1 MEGRYNQNKAQI
13 QQVLDAYGSIDLLR
27 DEDKQYLAGK
37 LNDITHEINQSG
49 NRNLAKSYV
58 AQNIFSKVKTVA
70 QDAVV
75 LDAMESTSK
84 YNNFVKQVQETK
96 EKKPELY
103 NDANY
108 NFALYEGGFNDYMQ
122 GKTNKI
128 GILNYTPFKDVQK
141 KLNDEIYKIE
151 QLSKEQTIQYRDGQ
165 GNIQEVKKQMLT
177 PDEVRQ
183 IAASNLNNDD
193 FKQIEI
199 NGWVNTEGYQ
209 DTSIVDSAKAY
220 VKEKVDYNSAK
231 ALSIQAL
238 IDNGGLDKDTEASY
252 KNQVQAY
259 TNQSKE
265 LERYGNS
272 LSSVKQAASYVEKER
287 TIENAVKTF
296 GGLYV
301 ESTSYKKD
309 DVFWAQKD
317 YELEQ
322 AKFKYQ
328 IEKDA
333 KAEKVKQVGVSDL
346 IVSNLPLTSEEMP
359 DIDNLESKVDAEATK
374 YQTSYDTTLK
384 EYRTK
389 IEDLSKKGDKEAI
402 AVMALYKENLK
413 TQTEADAF
421 FNAAQKQIQ
430 TNSGLRILENKD
442 GVPTNYMSLISDS
455 RNKYKKLIEAK
466 VQASEEAEKQHADA
480 TLNTDETFSAF
491 YNNPNT
497 KMMWKDV
504 NGVEK
509 AMPVYKVL
517 QANGLMDTNGKKTG
531 DLNDKKTVLEN
542 LKKSYYADDILS
554 SQFNYGS
561 VNQIRVASKD
571 KISKIAKM
579 FGESANQASQE
590 IQIANGGGKQYIIN
604 PNSKTGQFL
613 LQSQK
618 NGVYDTFSF
627 SDQSLSSDD
636 STINRFVKGD
646 YRNNESYKQK
656 LKSLYGNLPSNKS
669 VGVSKEDKANFNRLL
684 AVAKSDASE
693 DKFAINSNA
702 NTINVKLDGDYV
714 IMSQV
719 EGTGEKS
726 TATQTRVPKSD
737 FIKNAPGLAQKL
749 DFETEASFYQ
759 IGRIDNSDLVS
770 EPVKFYGANTSSKN
784 FKYASK
790 VVLKND
796 PFKST
801 FLRNEDAIKFIS
813 DSHPKYSK
821 EVSTAI
827 QNSSK
832 FSVNGEV
839 NKDFDGSSYLTLYL
853 RNTKGDVVASQDFE
867 NITDVDGFKQ
877 IIDEVPQVYYGMF
890 VKDIIAKQELS
901 KTAYERDDNTYLKLM
916 ESLQ

>member
-37 LNDITHEINQSG
+37 LNDITNEINQSG

-122 GKTNKI
+122 GKTNKV
-128 GILNYTPFKDVQK
+128 GTLNYTPFKDVQK

-151 QLSKEQTIQYRDGQ
+151 QLSKEQTIQYIDNEGY
-165 GNIQEVKKQMLT
+165 IKEVKKQMLT

-199 NGWVNTEGYQ
+199 NGWVNTGGYQ

-259 TNQSKE
+259 TNQVKE

-287 TIENAVKTF
+287 TVENAVKTF
-296 GGLYV
+296 GGLHV
-301 ESTSYKKD
+301 QSTSWKKN
-309 DVFWAQKD
+309 DVFWEQRN
-317 YELEQ
+317 YELKQ
-322 AKFKYQ
+322 AELKYQ

-333 KAEKVKQVGVSDL
+333 KAEKVKQAGVSDL

-359 DIDNLESKVDAEATK
+359 DIDNLESKVDAEATI

-466 VQASEEAEKQHADA
+466 VQASEEAEKQHTDS
-480 TLNTDETFSAF
+480 TINTDETFSAF

-517 QANGLMDTNGKKTG
+517 QANGLMDAKGKKIG
-531 DLNDKKTVLEN
+531 DLNDKKEVLN
-542 LKKSYYADDILS
+542 TLKKSYYADKILTRTNENSRDTSWS
-554 SQFNYGS
+554 S
-561 VNQIRVASKD
+561 VREL
-571 KISKIAKM
+571 AKM
-579 FGESANQASQE
+579 FGEKADDVTF
-590 IQIANGGGKQYIIN
+590 GGTIWEDTVTFN
-604 PNSKTGQFL
+604 PKTKTGQFL
-613 LQSQK
+613 LQARK
-618 NGVYDTFSF
+618 NGVYDTFNF

-636 STINRFVKGD
+636 ATIGRFLKSN
-646 YRNNESYKQK
+646 YRENESYKQK

-669 VGVSKEDKANFNRLL
+669 VGVTKEDKTNFDRLL
-684 AVAKSDASE
+684 EVAKSDASE

-714 IMSQV
+714 VMSQV
-719 EGTGEKS
+719 EGTGEKA
-726 TATQTRVPKSD
+726 TATQTRVPKAD

-759 IGRIDNSDLVS
+759 LGRIDNSDLVS
-770 EPVKFYGANTSSKN
+770 EPVKFYGKETSSRL
-784 FKYASK
+784 FKYGSQI
-790 VVLKND
+790 VLKGD
-796 PFKST
+796 IEKSAY
-801 FLRNEDAIKFIS
+801 LRKEDAIKKIS
-813 DSHPKYSK
+813 ALYPGNEESVEKVI
-821 EVSTAI
+821 E
-827 QNSSK
+827 NSSK
-832 FSVNGEV
+832 FSLNGEV
-839 NKDFDGSSYLTLYL
+839 GKNFDGSSYLTIYL
-853 RNTKGDVVASQDFE
+853 RNSEGGIIDQTEVD
-867 NITDVDGFKQ
+867 NITNVDNFKQ
-877 IIDEVPQVYYGMF
+877 IIDEIPQVYYGYF
-890 VKDIIAKQELS
+890 AERIFKDQYYS
-901 KTAYERDDNTYLKLM
+901 KAASGRDSETYTKLM
-916 ESLQ
+916 KNINGK